1 MARKINASSA
11 TLDIRVPSPV
21 KNRRPM
27 PPVAAL
33 YLAQLRPSSLKVP
46 PRRPRQQISISIE
59 AAPEKPSPV
68 KIIQTG

>member
-1 MARKINASSA
+1 MAKKINASSA
-11 TLDIRVPSPV
+11 TLDIIGPAVV

-33 YLAQLRPSSLKVP
+33 YLAHLRAHSLTVP
-46 PRRPRQQISISIE
+46 PRRQEQQIAISVE
-59 AAPEKPSPV
+59 DTPEKPSPV